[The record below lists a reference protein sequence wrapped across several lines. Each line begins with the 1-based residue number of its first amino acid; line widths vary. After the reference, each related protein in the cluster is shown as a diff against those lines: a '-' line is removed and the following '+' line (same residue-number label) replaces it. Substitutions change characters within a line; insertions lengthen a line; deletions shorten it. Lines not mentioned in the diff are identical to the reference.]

1 MLPIIFSL
9 ILGATHFWNEKI
21 QIKQENLRIRLVSF
35 VAGTAVTYVFLV
47 LLPEVFEGF
56 VLLDRFIFVTPL
68 LGFVAAYLVEK
79 YIYQHASPQTLK
91 ERLVS
96 LHSAAFFTYY
106 LLIGVILVK
115 LDKISNLNA
124 FLFFLPILSY
134 SAVGLI
140 ALEQIHSKVRDK
152 FLVKLLL
159 SSSVLIGVLIA
170 DFLLG
175 IEPAFNLL
183 FGFIVGIFL
192 YLALIDFVPR
202 EAKGRPEY
210 FALGVLVYTL
220 IIIATFI

>member
-1 MLPIIFSL
+1 MI
-9 ILGATHFWNEKI
+9 
-21 QIKQENLRIRLVSF
+21 SF
-35 VAGTAVTYVFLV
+35 VAGTAVTYVFLA
-47 LLPEVFEGF
+47 LLPEVYEGF
-56 VLLDRFIFVTPL
+56 VLLDRFIFIAPL
-68 LGFVAAYLVEK
+68 LGFVTAYLVEK
-79 YIYQHASPQTLK
+79 YIYQHVSPQTLK

-115 LDKISNLNA
+115 LAKISNLNA
-124 FLFFLPILSY
+124 FLFFLPILFY

-140 ALEQIHSKVRDK
+140 ALEQIHSKVRGK
-152 FLVKLLL
+152 LLVKLLL

-210 FALGVLVYTL
+210 FALGVAAYTL
-220 IIIATFI
+220 IIIVTFI

>member
-1 MLPIIFSL
+1 MI
-9 ILGATHFWNEKI
+9 W
-21 QIKQENLRIRLVSF
+21 
-35 VAGTAVTYVFLV
+35 
-47 LLPEVFEGF
+47 
-56 VLLDRFIFVTPL
+56 
-68 LGFVAAYLVEK
+68 
-79 YIYQHASPQTLK
+79 
-91 ERLVS
+91 
-96 LHSAAFFTYY
+96 
-106 LLIGVILVK
+106 VK
-115 LDKISNLNA
+115 LDKTSNLNA
-124 FLFFLPILSY
+124 FLFFLPILFY

-140 ALEQIHSKVRDK
+140 ALEQIHSKVREK
-152 FLVKLLL
+152 ILVKLLL